1 MHAIAPWTGRSCPEI
16 EFLEKE
22 SMVRRYVSD
31 TAELTEEYGIHIGR
45 WSQYR
50 DLGRLPFD
58 AMWCVIPP
66 GGSSSE
72 DIHPEV
78 EFAVVTRGRAV
89 YESDGTKVEVPTG
102 GVIHDSQPVRG
113 GAAHHSQHL
122 LAADRFRGR
131 AGRCVRPF
139 SF

>member
-1 MHAIAPWTGRSCPEI
+1 MHAAAPPASRFCLEM
-16 EFLEKE
+16 EFHK
-22 SMVRRYVSD
+22 MGVGGRRYVSD
-31 TAELTEEYGIHIGR
+31 TGERTDEYGIRIGR
-45 WSQYR
+45 WSQYG

-102 GVIHDSQPVRG
+102 GVI
-113 GAAHHSQHL
+113 L
-122 LAADRFRGR
+122 LDPEQRH
-131 AGRCVRPF
+131 
-139 SF
+139 

>member
-1 MHAIAPWTGRSCPEI
+1 
-16 EFLEKE
+16 
-22 SMVRRYVSD
+22 VRKYVSD
-31 TAELTEEYGIHIGR
+31 TAELAEEYGIHIGR

-66 GGSSSE
+66 GGSSTE

-89 YESDGTKVEVPTG
+89 YESGGTKVEVPTG
-102 GVIHDSQPVRG
+102 GVILLDPEQRHTIHNLSGEEPLTILSIYWLPTSGDEPAEG
-113 GAAHHSQHL
+113 GPA
-122 LAADRFRGR
+122 R
-131 AGRCVRPF
+131 AGTEG
-139 SF
+139 SADA

>member
-1 MHAIAPWTGRSCPEI
+1 M
-16 EFLEKE
+16 
-22 SMVRRYVSD
+22 RRYVSD
-31 TAELTEEYGIHIGR
+31 TAELTEEYGIRIGR

-89 YESDGTKVEVPTG
+89 YESDRTKNPEVPTG
-102 GVIHDSQPVRG
+102 QEVI
-113 GAAHHSQHL
+113 L
-122 LAADRFRGR
+122 LDPEQRHTIHNLSAEEPLTCILSIYWLPQGPDGPAD
-131 AGRCVRPF
+131 A
-139 SF
+139 